1 MDNFFVMPKL
11 YIWPNQL
18 LLLGATKF
26 KYRPHMTVSDKLMVC
41 LEGEITITLSEGTQ
55 VKTRSCLV
63 KAGNNFENDY
73 VDASAAVV
81 AIYYLAPLT
90 QDCPILENQ
99 MFYATDGLF
108 YGHPEEADLI
118 TKLLSIRAN
127 DVSPELVYEMLRE
140 FVVPTH
146 LSGVVL
152 TEFDPRVIAVL
163 LRIRA
168 TVRENLTVFDFA
180 KEVHLSESR
189 LEKLFKEQIGIPI
202 TKYRLRYR
210 VFISILHL
218 ALGST
223 VTDAALF
230 AGFSSSAHFSK
241 SFSAINGVPPSEAF
255 LKPPFMNV
263 YLAEDAAL
271 LVSVSEQ
278 NLNYG

>member
-1 MDNFFVMPKL
+1 MDKFFLMPKL

-18 LLLGATKF
+18 LLLGSTKF

-41 LEGEITITLSEGTQ
+41 MEGEMTITLSEGTII
-55 VKTRSCLV
+55 KTRSCLV
-63 KAGNNFENDY
+63 KAGSTFEDKF
-73 VDASAAVV
+73 VDASEAVI

-90 QDCPILENQ
+90 QDCPILESQ
-99 MFYATDGLF
+99 MFYATEGIF

-127 DVSPELVYEMLRE
+127 DVTPDLVYEMLRE
-140 FVVPTH
+140 FVVPDH
-146 LSGVVL
+146 LSAVVM
-152 TEFDPRVIAVL
+152 TDFDPRVITVL

-168 TVRENLTVFDFA
+168 TVRENLTVEDFA

-202 TKYRLRYR
+202 RKYRLRYR

-218 ALGST
+218 ALGTT

-241 SFSAINGVPPSEAF
+241 SFSSINGVPPSEAF

-263 YLAEDAAL
+263 YLADDAAA
-271 LVSVSEQ
+271 LVSETEQ